1 MTAEGRITRKY
12 TLEDIIRDEAARIAA
27 KQSPGTPA
35 GQDGL
40 GMLGIS
46 NLKDITDLL
55 REINKAATIFGK
67 GGIGQ
72 QPEASHPVV
81 RLPPGEGGSINKE
94 EGGISHPGL
103 AHPTVR
109 PDEPRALQAVDYGKV
124 VDQIIGAFDAF
135 IATMGD
141 IKLSEARQ
149 MIDENRDAVAAM
161 VRAQMEVG

>member
-27 KQSPGTPA
+27 KQSPVTPAA

-55 REINKAATIFGK
+55 REINKAAAIFGK

-72 QPEASHPVV
+72 QPEAPHPVV

-103 AHPTVR
+103 AHPT
-109 PDEPRALQAVDYGKV
+109 VDYGKV

-149 MIDENRDAVAAM
+149 MIDENREAVAAM
-161 VRAQMEVG
+161 VRAQMEAE

>member
-1 MTAEGRITRKY
+1 MQEGRTTRKY

-27 KQSPGTPA
+27 KQNPAVSP

-46 NLKDITDLL
+46 SLKDITDLL
-55 REINKAATIFGK
+55 REINKAAATFGK
-67 GGIGQ
+67 GGIQ
-72 QPEASHPVV
+72 QPKAPRVV
-81 RLPPGEGGSINKE
+81 RLPPGDGGSINKE

-103 AHPTVR
+103 AHPT
-109 PDEPRALQAVDYGKV
+109 VDYGKV

-149 MIDENRDAVAAM
+149 MIDENREAVAAM
-161 VRAQMEVG
+161 VRAQMEAA